1 MAKAD
6 HYSLL
11 GVAKDAT
18 AAEIRTAYESARKT
32 VGTDGDR
39 SIALA
44 DAFATLTDPQKRIF
58 YDQQLYVA
66 STLPARRTKEQVA
79 AAAPAP
85 RIKPRDAATLVIV
98 ESTDREPRVLMG
110 RRRDD
115 LVFMPGKYVFPGGR
129 VDKEDRLIE
138 PADPLDAAEVRRLL
152 HQMRGYQ
159 SALRAR
165 AIALAAVREAFEEAG
180 LVIGSKAAAS
190 AAPKSESWAAF
201 YGLGFA
207 PRLAPLRL
215 FARAITPPGRPRRF
229 DTRFFCVDATEIA
242 HREAVA
248 DGELSGLHWMTF
260 DEARALDV
268 PHITR
273 VVLED
278 LTDRM
283 RYGPLTSTTA
293 PVPFYHH
300 KNGSFH
306 RDLIPGD

>member
-1 MAKAD
+1 M
-6 HYSLL
+6 
-11 GVAKDAT
+11 V
-18 AAEIRTAYESARKT
+18 
-32 VGTDGDR
+32 
-39 SIALA
+39 
-44 DAFATLTDPQKRIF
+44 
-58 YDQQLYVA
+58 
-66 STLPARRTKEQVA
+66 
-79 AAAPAP
+79 
-85 RIKPRDAATLVIV
+85 
-98 ESTDREPRVLMG
+98 

-129 VDKEDRLIE
+129 VDKEDRLIA
-138 PADPLDAAEVRRLL
+138 PYDDLSPDEVRRLM
-152 HQMRGYQ
+152 HEMKGYA

-180 LVIGSKAAAS
+180 LVIGEPVPMEIATW
-190 AAPKSESWAAF
+190 APF
-201 YGLGFA
+201 YKLGFV

-229 DTRFFCVDATEIA
+229 DTRFFCVSAAEIA

-283 RYGPLTSTTA
+283 RHGPLSAGLGT
-293 PVPFYHH
+293 VPFYHH
-300 KNGSFH
+300 KNGTFH
-306 RDLIPGD
+306 RDLIPAA

>member
-1 MAKAD
+1 
-6 HYSLL
+6 
-11 GVAKDAT
+11 
-18 AAEIRTAYESARKT
+18 
-32 VGTDGDR
+32 
-39 SIALA
+39 
-44 DAFATLTDPQKRIF
+44 
-58 YDQQLYVA
+58 
-66 STLPARRTKEQVA
+66 
-79 AAAPAP
+79 
-85 RIKPRDAATLVIV
+85 
-98 ESTDREPRVLMG
+98 MG

-129 VDKEDRLIE
+129 VDREDRLIAPVDE
-138 PADPLDAAEVRRLL
+138 LDAGEIRRLM

-165 AIALAAVREAFEEAG
+165 AIALAAIREAFEEAG
-180 LVIGSKAAAS
+180 LVIGSRAAPGTT
-190 AAPKSESWAAF
+190 PKSESWAAF
-201 YGLGFA
+201 YGLGFV

-229 DTRFFCVDATEIA
+229 DTRFFCVEAKEIV

-283 RYGPLTSTTA
+283 RSGPITA
-293 PVPFYHH
+293 TAVSVPFYHH
-300 KNGSFH
+300 KNGSFR